1 MNRTETLEQQNAL
14 LSRQKTEILSMS
26 QEIQQLTADKLAFF
40 TNITHE
46 FRTPLTLIIGPIQHL
61 LRQGTDPETGKQLE
75 IAHRNADYL
84 LTLVNQLLDFRKVE
98 SGHIAIHPHDCFL
111 RPFFQDME
119 MQFKAY
125 AADKGLSLQTYLH
138 LPASAVCLDE
148 DALRKILINLM
159 SNAIKFT
166 PQKGVI
172 KLFAATISE
181 ASAHSSME
189 HMHCLFQYAFL

>member
-1 MNRTETLEQQNAL
+1 
-14 LSRQKTEILSMS
+14 
-26 QEIQQLTADKLAFF
+26 
-40 TNITHE
+40 
-46 FRTPLTLIIGPIQHL
+46 
-61 LRQGTDPETGKQLE
+61 
-75 IAHRNADYL
+75 
-84 LTLVNQLLDFRKVE
+84 
-98 SGHIAIHPHDCFL
+98 
-111 RPFFQDME
+111 

-181 ASAHSSME
+181 ASAHS
-189 HMHCLFQYAFL
+189 LFVSVCDSGPGIAETDHSRVFDRFYQSHNQLHLSASGQSGTGIGLYLCRWHRPNFHRAGCNQFAYWRDRQRNTESGQCR